1 MGTMIRSF
9 FPELHFALLG
19 LIGYAD
25 HERMSQSQ
33 RKQVSTFA
41 CKGYCRNNT
50 VLCNG
55 TAVPERILLVPV
67 G

>member
-9 FPELHFALLG
+9 FPELYFALLG
-19 LIGYAD
+19 LIEYAD

-33 RKQVSTFA
+33 RKQVS